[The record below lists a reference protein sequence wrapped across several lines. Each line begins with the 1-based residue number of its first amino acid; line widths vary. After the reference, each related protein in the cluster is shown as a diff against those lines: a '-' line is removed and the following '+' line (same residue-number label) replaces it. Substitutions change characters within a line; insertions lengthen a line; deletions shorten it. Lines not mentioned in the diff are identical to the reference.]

1 MRFETGEIVIEAG
14 LVDGSGMVLI
24 YPNPVKRNVRA
35 VWQGAPA
42 DCIPSGRGLRVDF
55 TDAPQPKLELR
66 LEQAGKAPADADD
79 DNEKLVV
86 RFLEAQAAYLAGKIT
101 LEKLEAI

>member
-14 LVDGSGMVLI
+14 LVDGSGMLLI
-24 YPNPVKRNVRA
+24 YPNPIRRNVRA

-42 DCIPSGRGLRVDF
+42 DCTPSGRGLRVDF

-66 LEQAGKAPADADD
+66 LEQAGKAPADAD
-79 DNEKLVV
+79 NEKLVA